1 MTTPDTPTR
10 ILQDTVP
17 VLPKGRVWGV
27 RDYHTTLE
35 ERAIAGAA
43 MSWGY
48 FSITVAA
55 TVMATAGLLLNSP
68 AVVIGAM
75 CVAPFMAP
83 SRAVCIGA
91 IFRQSHVFFG
101 GLVKQL
107 IGMLVISVSVA
118 TIITAVLHQSMTGI
132 PITPEILLRA
142 MPTTRDVVLSALIAL
157 SAGAA
162 ASLARVTQPH
172 IVETA
177 WGQVFDA
184 IIGVEIAISLV
195 PPAAVIGIGLALG
208 TPGHSRNALYLLLL
222 NVLSLDLI
230 SSSVILDPLGCPP
243 QVPRSREEHPQRCWR
258 DPRYGARLHLGRQH
272 CPRNP
277 ARKPRSAGRGHRAA
291 PIRREGFGDAG
302 RDDRRRHRG
311 ENVLPIRCHCGGH
324 PSADARWY
332 STVTGREP
340 VAGPS
345 WALK

>member
-1 MTTPDTPTR
+1 MT
-10 ILQDTVP
+10 
-17 VLPKGRVWGV
+17 
-27 RDYHTTLE
+27 
-35 ERAIAGAA
+35 
-43 MSWGY
+43 WGY

-107 IGMLVISVSVA
+107 IGLLVISVSVA

-132 PITPEILLRA
+132 PITPEILLTA

-230 SSSVILDPLGCPP
+230 SSSVILTLWG
-243 QVPRSREEHPQRCWR
+243 VRR
-258 DPRYGARLHLGRQH
+258 RYLDHEK
-272 CPRNP
+272 NI
-277 ARKPRSAGRGHRAA
+277 RSAVGVTLGTV
-291 PIRREGFGDAG
+291 PGFISVG
-302 RDDRRRHRG
+302 
-311 ENVLPIRCHCGGH
+311 
-324 PSADARWY
+324 
-332 STVTGREP
+332 STVHVTLLGNHEALVEVIVRRQFGGKVSETLAATLAAAIAAKTSCRSDVTVEVIP
-340 VAGPS
+340 VLTHAGIPR
-345 WALK
+345 